1 MVAWTERRKKEL
13 KNWLYA
19 LGIFFAI
26 TLIFT
31 PHLPILL
38 FTVPAAAASAF
49 VSFIFV
55 GFMAALFSAFILT
68 PIVMRKLKPLK
79 DPALTETFEKLVKKA
94 GMGTPPTLTVTETPE
109 INAVAYNSILGKRVG
124 ITRGLIEAHNKK
136 EIDDRELEAILAH
149 ELGHHRNLDCLK
161 CSFVFSIVSLYEA
174 IGYLVIMIGRAM
186 AEIAEASGGGVFEL
200 GLVFLGGILMI
211 IGFIG
216 RIIAKIAS
224 TLAFHFSRKQEYGAD
239 AFSAELMSSQT
250 MANALTKIDDLNNKL
265 IAKQVAELPY
275 TNRWQV
281 EPVNPSW
288 IDKLFHTHPPTEKRV
303 NALLSTGR

>member
-1 MVAWTERRKKEL
+1 MAWTEPRKKEL
-13 KNWLYA
+13 KSWLYA

-31 PHLPILL
+31 PHLLILL

-49 VSFIFV
+49 ASFIFV
-55 GFMAALFSAFILT
+55 GFLAALFSAFILT
-68 PIVMRKLKPLK
+68 PIVMRRLKPLE
-79 DPALTETFEKLVKKA
+79 DPALTERLEKLVKKA
-94 GMGTPPTLTVTETPE
+94 GMGTPPRLTVTETPE

-149 ELGHHRNLDCLK
+149 ELGHHKSLDTLK
-161 CSFVFSIVSLYEA
+161 GSFVFSIVSLYEA

-186 AEIAEASGGGVFEL
+186 AEIAEASGGGLFGL
-200 GLVFLGGILMI
+200 GFLFLGGILMLM
-211 IGFIG
+211 GFIG

-239 AFSAELMSSQT
+239 AFGAELMGPKT
-250 MANALTKIDDLNNKL
+250 MASALTKIESLNNKL
-265 IAKQVAELPY
+265 IAKQIAELPY

-303 NALLSTGR
+303 KALLSPGR